1 LINLRD
7 NRDQWMRRG
16 TFARFLPPD
25 AKNPGKNEEN
35 RLLLRV
41 LPVGL
46 GDKHHI
52 WRESK
57 HSIPQFVSRKNPR
70 DRRKKRERSKQT
82 FIFKKFKKSW

>member
-1 LINLRD
+1 
-7 NRDQWMRRG
+7 
-16 TFARFLPPD
+16 LPPD

-46 GDKHHI
+46 DDKHHI
-52 WRESK
+52 WHESK

-70 DRRKKRERSKQT
+70 DRRKKDERSKQT
-82 FIFKKFKKSW
+82 FIFKKFKKVGKKYMKVVTNGGMWCILTV